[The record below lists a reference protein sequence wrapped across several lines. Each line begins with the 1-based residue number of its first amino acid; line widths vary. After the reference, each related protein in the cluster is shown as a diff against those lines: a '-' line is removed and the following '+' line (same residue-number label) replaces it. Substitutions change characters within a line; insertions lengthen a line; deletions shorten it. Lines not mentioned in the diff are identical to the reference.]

1 MSNSSGDILILS
13 SNSVMFNFFKR
24 NKENS
29 QADTIRTD
37 DSNECSF
44 ILFNAN
50 KIPADKQTDGLYLY
64 GWQINDGDYI
74 EVGQPLYL
82 ISKGKRGTLTTIFE
96 PNFDLVDFCST
107 LSRLK

>member
-64 GWQINDGDYI
+64 GWQI
-74 EVGQPLYL
+74 
-82 ISKGKRGTLTTIFE
+82 SKGKRGTLTTIFE

>member
-1 MSNSSGDILILS
+1 VGNTGGVCSKIIVSDDIKKLKAKMSNSSGDILILS

-50 KIPADKQTDGLYLY
+50 KICAS
-64 GWQINDGDYI
+64 I
-74 EVGQPLYL
+74 
-82 ISKGKRGTLTTIFE
+82 
-96 PNFDLVDFCST
+96 NFDFFMTIIVFKLINNCPNP
-107 LSRLK
+107 LI